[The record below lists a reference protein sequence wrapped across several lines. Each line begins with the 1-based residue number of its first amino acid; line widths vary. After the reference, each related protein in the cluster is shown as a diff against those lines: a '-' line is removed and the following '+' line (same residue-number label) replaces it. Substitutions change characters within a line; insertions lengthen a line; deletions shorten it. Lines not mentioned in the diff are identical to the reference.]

1 MGVLCPGPLHQGR
14 RQWLPGGLASVVP
27 SVSGRLPNQRSLQ
40 KCCLVAGGRGRWP
53 CSESR
58 TWHPQAVEQCECPW
72 EFRGLQGEPARW
84 GSPDALHPDGH
95 EGEGATPVQVTD
107 IPRISVRGLS
117 GPWSPPVSP
126 AHPEAPGAHCLSAW
140 AFAAGR
146 AQGDQTPA
154 GPEAALA
161 TNTPRAAQ
169 GHAQRG
175 PGLPSLGQ
183 WYPIAC
189 TLAGDGC
196 PLADRVIWRGRVRF
210 GAT

>member
-95 EGEGATPVQVTD
+95 EGEGATPFQVTD
-107 IPRISVRGLS
+107 IPQDLSQGAEWPVVPTSVPGSPRGPRRPLPLRLGLCCRK
-117 GPWSPPVSP
+117 GPGRPDSSRAGGSFGHKHPPGCP
-126 AHPEAPGAHCLSAW
+126 RPCSAW
-140 AFAAGR
+140 TGS
-146 AQGDQTPA
+146 
-154 GPEAALA
+154 ALLG
-161 TNTPRAAQ
+161 TVVPDRLYSRWRWLPPR
-169 GHAQRG
+169 
-175 PGLPSLGQ
+175 
-183 WYPIAC
+183 
-189 TLAGDGC
+189 
-196 PLADRVIWRGRVRF
+196 
-210 GAT
+210 

>member
-84 GSPDALHPDGH
+84 GSPDALHPDCH
-95 EGEGATPVQVTD
+95 EGEGATPFQVTD

-126 AHPEAPGAHCLSAW
+126 AHPEAPSAHCLSAW

-146 AQGDQTPA
+146 AQGDQAPA
-154 GPEAALA
+154 GLEAALA
-161 TNTPRAAQ
+161 TNTPLGCPRPCSAWTRVCPPWDSGTRSPVLSLEMAA
-169 GHAQRG
+169 
-175 PGLPSLGQ
+175 PSLTG
-183 WYPIAC
+183 
-189 TLAGDGC
+189 
-196 PLADRVIWRGRVRF
+196 
-210 GAT
+210 